1 MLGEFPE
8 QISQR
13 GWRRG
18 ARKREPGV
26 GLPTCGALEAT
37 GRTGARVFLHTCVLL
52 LFLCL
57 SCKSFLPSTP
67 FSRSLKRD
75 CTVQF
80 SSVAQSCPTLCD
92 PMNHSTPGLPVHHKL
107 PEFTQTHVHRV
118 IDAIQLSHPLLSPS
132 LPAPNPSKHQSLF
145 Q

>member
-37 GRTGARVFLHTCVLL
+37 GRTGARVFLHTCVRVAAHVPPREPQESQKNERRSGA
-52 LFLCL
+52 L
-57 SCKSFLPSTP
+57 SARSLPPLATSSTP
-67 FSRSLKRD
+67 PPSLRD
-75 CTVQF
+75 RGDF
-80 SSVAQSCPTLCD
+80 L
-92 PMNHSTPGLPVHHKL
+92 
-107 PEFTQTHVHRV
+107 FT
-118 IDAIQLSHPLLSPS
+118 ANLSP
-132 LPAPNPSKHQSLF
+132 NP
-145 Q
+145 